1 MADIG
6 TGITMTFGTS
16 AFTCNIIDVDAPTAT
31 RGKVDSTHQG
41 TTTAR
46 TKIPMDLV
54 DWDDATI
61 TMEFDPSKDPPI
73 GAVAETITIT
83 WPDGDGWV
91 FTGFMTEYKGGAQLE
106 DKMTG
111 SFTLA
116 VSGNVSISSNSSSS
130 SSSTSS

>member
-6 TGITMTFGTS
+6 TGITIVFGTS
-16 AFTCNIIDVDAPTAT
+16 GFAANIIDVDAPTGT

-46 TKIPMDLV
+46 TKIPTDLI

-61 TMEFDPSKDPPI
+61 TMEFNPATDPPI
-73 GAVAETITIT
+73 DGAAETITIT
-83 WPDGDGWV
+83 WPDSTTWT

-116 VSGNVSISSNSSSS
+116 ISGDVTI
-130 SSSTSS
+130 T